1 MPQSTSPTQRPF
13 RFWLRLTASVHSR
26 LCVPRRPPAR
36 SLTAGPSPM
45 RRPRYCRGNHSPRCQ
60 ISFSCFRFSFFPPGW
75 LIFLFQY
82 TIPCAEKQNPAF
94 FMVFLSFTHEK
105 QHFMQFCLLDS
116 PQKCYNCINRTSI
129 FFQHP
134 KEVFVCSLIVSLR
147 CVFWVA
153 PSIRGGGIEFTPSG
167 LSAGS
172 GVYSDRR
179 NAHHPCRPGLCKD
192 MAHRGW

>member
-1 MPQSTSPTQRPF
+1 
-13 RFWLRLTASVHSR
+13 
-26 LCVPRRPPAR
+26 
-36 SLTAGPSPM
+36 M

-94 FMVFLSFTHEK
+94 FIVFLSFTHEK

-129 FFQHP
+129 FFSTS
-134 KEVFVCSLIVSLR
+134 KGGFCMLSYRKLAMRVLGRSLHT
-147 CVFWVA
+147 
-153 PSIRGGGIEFTPSG
+153 GGGGGLIHPVRPLSG
-167 LSAGS
+167 QRRLS
-172 GVYSDRR
+172 
-179 NAHHPCRPGLCKD
+179 
-192 MAHRGW
+192 